1 MARAHCPEAEGGF
14 SLCCGRFLD
23 SHSFY
28 SAAHNITHNNH
39 FRRQVTQFAIRRKEI
54 LSRKGVKRINP
65 AYGLY
70 SRCSHQLVFIDS
82 HTDRSQLSNSNK
94 STGVK
99 FESEK
104 QTKKEASAVLLV
116 QLSEKA
122 QTLNIDGVWLLHSNN
137 TVFFV
142 TESADESES
151 VFESTWMTSDEA
163 NLSAKSQR
171 QSLRENC

>member
-1 MARAHCPEAEGGF
+1 M
-14 SLCCGRFLD
+14 
-23 SHSFY
+23 
-28 SAAHNITHNNH
+28 
-39 FRRQVTQFAIRRKEI
+39 
-54 LSRKGVKRINP
+54 
-65 AYGLY
+65 
-70 SRCSHQLVFIDS
+70 
-82 HTDRSQLSNSNK
+82 SQRNK
-94 STGVK
+94 
-99 FESEK
+99 
-104 QTKKEASAVLLV
+104 QKKEASAVLLV

-151 VFESTWMTSDEA
+151 VFVSTWMTSDEA